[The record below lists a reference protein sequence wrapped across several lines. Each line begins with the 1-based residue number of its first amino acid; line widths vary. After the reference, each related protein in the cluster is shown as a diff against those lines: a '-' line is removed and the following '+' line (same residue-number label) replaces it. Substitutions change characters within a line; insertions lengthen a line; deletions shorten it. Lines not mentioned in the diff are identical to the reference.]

1 MKSVAI
7 SRLRFRQTLPFPLAP
22 GILAAAALLML
33 LAITASAG
41 CAPDGGSGGAG
52 DVSDGGNNGT
62 ATANGSALGSDG
74 GAGGI
79 AADAV
84 YDFPILL
91 YQGADAVG
99 GADTLH
105 LSDLR
110 GQPVVLNFWAGL
122 CPPCRAEMPEFQH
135 FADAY
140 AGRALVIG
148 VDLGQFFALGS
159 QDDAQR
165 LLSELS
171 VTYPAGYTEDAGVVR
186 ALELTGLP
194 ATIFIAPDG
203 SLHRKWIGVL
213 NGDKLAEITNEMLAQ

>member
-1 MKSVAI
+1 MKSI
-7 SRLRFRQTLPFPLAP
+7 LTGRLRFRQTPSLTY
-22 GILAAAALLML
+22 GILAALALLL
-33 LAITASAG
+33 LAMTASTG
-41 CAPDGGSGGAG
+41 CAGGGSGGG
-52 DVSDGGNNGT
+52 DSGGGGSPASGSAPDSDGGNG
-62 ATANGSALGSDG
+62 GS
-74 GAGGI
+74 

-135 FADAY
+135 FADDY

-213 NGDKLAEITNEMLAQ
+213 NGDKLAEITDAMLAQ

>member
-1 MKSVAI
+1 MKSVLTG
-7 SRLRFRQTLPFPLAP
+7 RLRFRQTISIPLGY
-22 GILAAAALLML
+22 GILAALALLL
-33 LAITASAG
+33 LSMAASAG
-41 CAPDGGSGGAG
+41 C
-52 DVSDGGNNGT
+52 
-62 ATANGSALGSDG
+62 
-74 GAGGI
+74 GAGGGGS

-84 YDFPILL
+84 YDFPVVL

-99 GADTLH
+99 GADTLRV
-105 LSDLR
+105 SDLR
-110 GQPVVLNFWAGL
+110 GQAVVLNFWAGL

-165 LLSELS
+165 LLSELA
-171 VTYPAGYTEDAGVVR
+171 VTYPAGYTEDGGVVR

-213 NGDKLAEITNEMLAQ
+213 NGDKLAEITDEMLGQ

>member
-1 MKSVAI
+1 M
-7 SRLRFRQTLPFPLAP
+7 
-22 GILAAAALLML
+22 
-33 LAITASAG
+33 
-41 CAPDGGSGGAG
+41 
-52 DVSDGGNNGT
+52 
-62 ATANGSALGSDG
+62 
-74 GAGGI
+74 
-79 AADAV
+79 

>member
-1 MKSVAI
+1 MMPWAARGYVTLSAMKSVLTG
-7 SRLRFRQTLPFPLAP
+7 RLRFRQTPSLTY
-22 GILAAAALLML
+22 GILTALALLL
-33 LAITASAG
+33 LAMTASTGCGAG
-41 CAPDGGSGGAG
+41 GGSGAGDSGGGGGSGG
-52 DVSDGGNNGT
+52 
-62 ATANGSALGSDG
+62 NGSS
-74 GAGGI
+74 

-99 GADTLH
+99 AADTLR

-135 FADAY
+135 FADDY

-159 QDDAQR
+159 QADAQR

-213 NGDKLAEITNEMLAQ
+213 NGDKLAEITDAMLAQ